1 MSVATLSVIMSS
13 VFVQI
18 VGMPSVVMLGGVILS
33 IVLLNAAKLIGI
45 MLLSLY

>member
-1 MSVATLSVIMSS
+1 VSLCLVS
-13 VFVQI
+13 VQI